1 MLKRDVKLQP
11 TNQPTNQPHNVR
23 PFENATCRV
32 AQHFTG
38 TDLSEFLVHSNT
50 GVVNQL
56 RLSQVADKIEH
67 IRLQQLTVAV
77 ADRTTIFY
85 RLSLSTIILQSF
97 ALLLSYHFL
106 GLKGCSTVQK
116 IVIEN

>member
-77 ADRTTIFY
+77 ADRTTIF
-85 RLSLSTIILQSF
+85 LQTILVNHHTAKFRSPSVLPLF
-97 ALLLSYHFL
+97 GFK
-106 GLKGCSTVQK
+106 GLFHCS
-116 IVIEN
+116 ENRD